1 MQRILSIIVAGLCA
15 CAAAAQITVT
25 TASFPAAGDT
35 LRIAFDTTAAGITV
49 SAPGGNQVWDFS
61 GLTPHFVRVLPV
73 KPAAQGQQAAAFPL
87 ATLAVPTGLN
97 GENYYRVTSNQ
108 YQLIGFAGTDP
119 AGFGINVITPFN
131 PPVVERRAPMNF
143 FDINQANGALLV
155 PFAGSAL
162 PQALLNLLPIVPDS
176 IRLKVTLSRVDVVDG
191 WGTLTIPG
199 GTYPVLRERR
209 TQYTDTRI
217 EIKVGVFPWT
227 DITSL
232 IQLPGA
238 ALGRDTSLNYY
249 FFSNTAKEPIAVVE
263 ADHITQ
269 AVLGAQF
276 KYNGPTSTGS
286 STEAN
291 VLVRVF
297 PNPATEEVRIEW
309 HDLPAGVYEWR
320 MINLT
325 GQVVSRQRLVSA
337 GSEVGGQSL
346 NLRGLA
352 PGMYVYALS
361 DAGGQWVQ
369 AGKLL
374 VER

>member
-1 MQRILSIIVAGLCA
+1 MQRILSIIAAGLCA
-15 CAAAAQITVT
+15 CAASAQITVT

-35 LRIAFDTTAAGITV
+35 LRIAFDTTAAGITI
-49 SAPGGNQVWDFS
+49 SPPGGNQTWDFS
-61 GLTPHFVRVLPV
+61 ALTPHFVRVLPV
-73 KPAAQGQQAAAFPL
+73 KPAEQGQQAAAFPN
-87 ATLAVPTGLN
+87 ATLVVPTGLN

-119 AGFGINVITPFN
+119 AGFGINVITPFS
-131 PPVVERRAPMNF
+131 PPVIERRAPMNF

-217 EIKVGVFPWT
+217 EIKVGILPWT

-249 FFSNTAKEPIAVVE
+249 FFSNAAKEPIAVVE
-263 ADHITQ
+263 ANHVTQ

-276 KYNGPTSTGS
+276 KYNGLTRAES
-286 STEAN
+286 SSDAN
-291 VLVRVF
+291 VVVRVF
-297 PNPATEEVRIEW
+297 PNPAAEEVRIEW

-320 MINLT
+320 MMNLA
-325 GQVVSRQRLVSA
+325 GQVVSKQRLVA
-337 GSEVGGQSL
+337 VGSGGEGQSL
-346 NLRGLA
+346 NLQGFA
-352 PGMYVYALS
+352 PGLYVYALV
-361 DAGGQWVQ
+361 DAGGQWLHV
-369 AGKLL
+369 GKLL
-374 VER
+374 VGR

>member
-1 MQRILSIIVAGLCA
+1 MQRILSIIAVGLCT
-15 CAAAAQITVT
+15 CAVSAQITLT
-25 TASFPAAGDT
+25 TSSFPVAGDT

-61 GLTPHFVRVLPV
+61 TLMPHFVRVLPV
-73 KPAAQGQQAAAFPL
+73 KPAAQGQQAAAFPN
-87 ATLAVPTGLN
+87 ATLVVPTGLN

-131 PPVVERRAPMNF
+131 PPIVERRAPMNF
-143 FDINQANGALLV
+143 FDINQTNGALLV

-238 ALGRDTSLNYY
+238 ALGRDTSLSYY
-249 FFSNTAKEPIAVVE
+249 FFSNMAKEPIAVLE
-263 ADHITQ
+263 ANHVTQ
-269 AVLGAQF
+269 AVLSAQF
-276 KYNGPTSTGS
+276 KYNDLTRVALGPDVN
-286 STEAN
+286 A
-291 VLVRVF
+291 LVRVF
-297 PNPATEEVRIEW
+297 PNPTIEEVRIEW

-320 MINLT
+320 LTNLA
-325 GQVVSRQRLVSA
+325 GQVVGRQRLVVA
-337 GSEVGGQSL
+337 GSGVGGQLL
-346 NLRGLA
+346 NLQGLV
-352 PGMYVYALS
+352 PGVYVYTLT
-361 DAGGQWVQ
+361 DVGGQWLHT
-369 AGKLL
+369 GKLL